1 MNEEAKV
8 KGDKVWMT
16 VVDFVAEHER
26 LLKVLKSGPEYEAQ
40 KKDLDSVKEAAAKE
54 SEGKKAKKDTS
65 TMSMDDLKAKLP
77 EAPRP
82 TFQGNLNAY

>member
-54 SEGKKAKKDTS
+54 ESKKSKKDMS
-65 TMSMDDLKAKLP
+65 TMPMDDLRAKLP
-77 EAPRP
+77 EAPKP